1 MTIEGN
7 LDVTLPVPDLRI
19 EADTDGVF
27 RAAAAEFQKASADAV
42 AARGVFRVALSGGST
57 PKGLYSL
64 LAADHAL
71 RSAIAWDQA
80 EFFWSDERHVPPD
93 HPESNYR
100 MAQDSLLSRVPVRGD
115 RVHRVRAEQ
124 PDAAVAAIAYE
135 VDIRR
140 TFDCYGEV
148 PRFDLILLGLGT
160 DGHTA
165 SLFPG
170 TPALDESSRLVTANH
185 VAALGADRITM
196 TYPLLNAARL
206 ILFVVAGSEK
216 AAAVRAVLQ
225 PDPHAPAL
233 PARFVQPEDG
243 GVVWVMDRGAAG
255 RL

>member
-1 MTIEGN
+1 
-7 LDVTLPVPDLRI
+7 VTSPAPDLRI

-27 RAAAAEFQKASADAV
+27 RAAAAAFQKASADAV
-42 AARGVFRVALSGGST
+42 AARGIFRAALSGGST

-64 LAADHAL
+64 MASDHAL
-71 RSAIAWDQA
+71 RSAIAWEQA

-140 TFDCYGEV
+140 TFDCYGAV

-170 TPALDESSRLVTANH
+170 TPALDEGSRLVTANH

-196 TYPLLNAARL
+196 TYPLLNAARA
-206 ILFVVAGSEK
+206 IMFVVSGSDK
-216 AAAVRAVLQ
+216 AAAVRGVLH
-225 PDPHAPAL
+225 PDPTAPEL
-233 PARFVQPEDG
+233 PARLVQPQEG
-243 GVVWVMDRGAAG
+243 GVAWVLDRRAAS
-255 RL
+255 LL

>member
-1 MTIEGN
+1 
-7 LDVTLPVPDLRI
+7 VTVAADL
-19 EADTDGVF
+19 DGVF
-27 RAAAAEFQKASADAV
+27 RAAAGEFQKASAEAV

-64 LAADHAL
+64 LATDLGL
-71 RSAIAWDQA
+71 RSAIPWDQA

-100 MAQDSLLSRVPVRGD
+100 MAQDSLLSRVPVKGV

-124 PDAAVAAIAYE
+124 PDASVAAIAYE
-135 VDIRR
+135 VEIRR

-170 TPALDESSRLVTANH
+170 TPALEERSRLVTANH

-206 ILFVVAGSEK
+206 ILFVVAGSDK
-216 AAAVRAVLQ
+216 AAAVRAVRQ
-225 PDPHAPAL
+225 PDPDGAPL
-233 PARFVQPEDG
+233 PASLVRPEEG
-243 GVVWVMDRGAAG
+243 RVIWVLDRGAAG
-255 RL
+255 GL